1 LGCKRM
7 VNPEK
12 AQEKAQSEKEW
23 AKLVQEIREKATK
36 ENVTQQVI
44 LKQKEGEEFRY
55 TVSLMANPGRTP
67 FVALSV
73 LRIAGRGAWGMTLS
87 SLKQIDELIE
97 VLQEVKKEFGG
108 LVEETNKQY
117 KEAVKQLKRMV
128 VYNANNGE

>member
-1 LGCKRM
+1 MGCKRM

-12 AQEKAQSEKEW
+12 TQSEKEW

-73 LRIAGRGAWGMTLS
+73 LRIAGRGAWGLTLAS
-87 SLKQIDELIE
+87 PKQIDELIQL
-97 VLQEVKKEFGG
+97 LQEVKKEFGG

-117 KEAVKQLKRMV
+117 KEAVKQLKKMV
-128 VYNANNGE
+128 IYNANNGE

>member
-1 LGCKRM
+1 M
-7 VNPEK
+7 TNPEK
-12 AQEKAQSEKEW
+12 GKEKAQSEKEW
-23 AKLVQEIREKATK
+23 AKLVQEIKEKATK
-36 ENVTQQVI
+36 DNVTQQVI

-73 LRIAGRGAWGMTLS
+73 LRIAGRGAWGLTLAS
-87 SLKQIDELIE
+87 PKQIDELIE
-97 VLQEVKKEFGG
+97 ILQEVKKEFGE

>member
-1 LGCKRM
+1 M

-12 AQEKAQSEKEW
+12 AQEKAQSFSDLT
-23 AKLVQEIREKATK
+23 KLVQGIREKATK
-36 ENVTQQVI
+36 ENVTQQII

-67 FVALSV
+67 FVALSI
-73 LRIAGRGAWGMTLS
+73 LRIVGRGAWGLPLTS
-87 SLKQIDELIE
+87 IKQIDELIE

-108 LVEETNKQY
+108 LVEETNMQY
-117 KEAVKQLKRMV
+117 KEAVKQLKKMV

>member
-1 LGCKRM
+1 M

-12 AQEKAQSEKEW
+12 AHSEKDW
-23 AKLVQEIREKATK
+23 AKLVQEVREKATK

-67 FVALSV
+67 FVALSIV
-73 LRIAGRGAWGMTLS
+73 RIAGKGAWGLTLS
-87 SLKQIDELIE
+87 SPKQIDELIE
-97 VLQEVKKEFGG
+97 VLQEVRKEFGG

-117 KEAVKQLKRMV
+117 KEAVKQLKKVV
-128 VYNANNGE
+128 VYDTNNGE

>member
-7 VNPEK
+7 VNP
-12 AQEKAQSEKEW
+12 EKAQSEKEW

-73 LRIAGRGAWGMTLS
+73 LRIAGRGAWGLTLAS
-87 SLKQIDELIE
+87 PKQIDELIQL
-97 VLQEVKKEFGG
+97 LQEVKKEFSG

-117 KEAVKQLKRMV
+117 KEAVKQLKKMV
-128 VYNANNGE
+128 IYNANNGE

>member
-1 LGCKRM
+1 M
-7 VNPEK
+7 VNP
-12 AQEKAQSEKEW
+12 EKAQSEKEW

-108 LVEETNKQY
+108 LIEETNKQY

>member
-1 LGCKRM
+1 M
-7 VNPEK
+7 TNPEK
-12 AQEKAQSEKEW
+12 AKEKAQSEKEW
-23 AKLVQEIREKATK
+23 AKLVQEIKEKATK

-44 LKQKEGEEFRY
+44 LKKVEGEEFRY

-73 LRIAGRGAWGMTLS
+73 LRIAGRGAWGLTLAS
-87 SLKQIDELIE
+87 PKQIDELIE
-97 VLQEVKKEFGG
+97 ILQEVKKEFSE
-108 LVEETNKQY
+108 LIEETNKQY

>member
-1 LGCKRM
+1 MGCKK
-7 VNPEK
+7 VPN
-12 AQEKAQSEKEW
+12 QEKAQSEKEW

-73 LRIAGRGAWGMTLS
+73 LRIAGRGAWGLTLAS
-87 SLKQIDELIE
+87 PKQIDELIE
-97 VLQEVKKEFGG
+97 ILQEVKKEFDR

-117 KEAVKQLKRMV
+117 KEAVKQLKKMV
-128 VYNANNGE
+128 VYNAENGE

>member
-1 LGCKRM
+1 MGCEKV

-23 AKLVQEIREKATK
+23 GKLVQEIREKATK

-108 LVEETNKQY
+108 LIEETNKQY

>member
-1 LGCKRM
+1 M

-23 AKLVQEIREKATK
+23 GKLVQEIREKATK

-73 LRIAGRGAWGMTLS
+73 VRIAGRGAWGLTLAS
-87 SLKQIDELIE
+87 SKQIDELIQL
-97 VLQEVKKEFGG
+97 LQEVKKEFGG

-117 KEAVKQLKRMV
+117 KEAVKQLKKMV
-128 VYNANNGE
+128 IYNANNGE